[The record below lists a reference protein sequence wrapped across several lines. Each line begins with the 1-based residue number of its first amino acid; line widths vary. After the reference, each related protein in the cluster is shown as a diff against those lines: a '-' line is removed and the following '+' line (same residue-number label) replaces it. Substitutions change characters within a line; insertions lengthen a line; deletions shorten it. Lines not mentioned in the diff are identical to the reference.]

1 MTVSKLDCSCRVMTH
16 VECTEDWERTLRL
29 EITPIQMCSGL
40 GPMCGE
46 DGKRGT
52 HRDME
57 LNVYAGSPTIE

>member
-1 MTVSKLDCSCRVMTH
+1 MTH